1 MVNVEIAILLLSALK
16 GKIFSYIRIIFPV
29 FSFIDVLNQESTLP
43 FSKVGIFNIVKI
55 AFSVSL
61 IYY

>member
-43 FSKVGIFNIVKI
+43 FSKV
-55 AFSVSL
+55 AFSK
-61 IYY
+61 